1 MNAHAARR
9 VYTQKVFDLLPGPL
23 DQTWEQLARILF
35 DTVAGRQS

>member
-1 MNAHAARR
+1 MDAHASRR
-9 VYTQKVFDLLPGPL
+9 VDTQKVFKGPL